1 MTLRF
6 DGKVAVVTGAGRG
19 VGKAEALLFA
29 RLGASV
35 VVNDLGVSID
45 GSSAAGGVVEDVVAE
60 IKKLGGRAVANT
72 SSVAT
77 EAGAAAIVASAID
90 NFGRLDVVVNNAG
103 IIRLAPFSE
112 TSLDDFQAH
121 LTVHVLGT
129 FLVCK
134 AAWPHLASTRGS
146 IVNTTSSGIYGAPT
160 TGAYSAAKGA
170 VMAMTKT
177 MAMEGAEA
185 GIKVNALMPGAASR
199 MTDLAGA
206 PESKANLTLVPPES
220 VAAVVG
226 YLAHESCSFT
236 GETITAKGGHV
247 GRSVLAETLG
257 YTRQNV
263 DIDNVAENVERV
275 MDLHGLRVL
284 RNTSEQIGLWMER
297 MTLAGAITRVP

>member
-19 VGKAEALLFA
+19 IGRAEALLFA

-35 VVNDLGVSID
+35 VVNDLEVSMD
-45 GSSAAGGVVEDVVAE
+45 GSNAPGGVVEEVVAE
-60 IKKLGGRAVANT
+60 IKKFGGRAVGNT

-103 IIRLAPFSE
+103 IVQLARLSE

-134 AAWPHLASTRGS
+134 SAWPHLASTRGS
-146 IVNTTSSGIYGAPT
+146 IVNTTSAGIYGLPNA
-160 TGAYSAAKGA
+160 GAYSAAKGA

-177 MAMEGAEA
+177 MALEGAEA
-185 GIKVNALMPGAASR
+185 GIKVNAIMPAAASR
-199 MTDLAGA
+199 MTEQAGA
-206 PESKANLTLVPPES
+206 QSRGYLPLVPPES

-226 YLAHESCSFT
+226 YLAHESCSFS

-247 GRSVLAETLG
+247 SRSVLGETLG

-263 DIDNVAENVERV
+263 DIDDVAENVERV

-284 RNTSEQIGLWMER
+284 RNTSEQIGLWKER
-297 MTLAGAITRVP
+297 MTLAGAIIRAP